1 MIRRG
6 LRPRLLAGRTT
17 VRRQRPA
24 REQPDPFLVH
34 RTLGPAFSDQ
44 HVGVMWGEFKPISD
58 CRVFEVHAVDH
69 LGVFPEEANWSEV
82 VGPGSGM
89 SPTSLTRGRTRGV
102 LRLSVV
108 IPIHSGANTLIA
120 KNMPFVDGTK

>member
-6 LRPRLLAGRTT
+6 LRPGLLAGRTT

-34 RTLGPAFSDQ
+34 RTLGPSFSDQ
-44 HVGVMWGEFKPISD
+44 HVGVMWGEFEPISD

-69 LGVFPEEANWSEV
+69 LGVLPDESNGGEV
-82 VGPGSGM
+82 MGPVSGM
-89 SPTSLTRGRTRGV
+89 SPPSLTRGRTRGV
-102 LRLSVV
+102 LRLPFV